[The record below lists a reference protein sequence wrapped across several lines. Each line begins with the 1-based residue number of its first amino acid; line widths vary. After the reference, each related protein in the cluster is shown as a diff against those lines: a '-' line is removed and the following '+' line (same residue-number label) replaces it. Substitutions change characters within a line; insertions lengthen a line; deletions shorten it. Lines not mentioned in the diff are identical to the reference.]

1 MSTMIQ
7 IRNVPEEMHRRIK
20 ARAALAGMS
29 MSELILQELEKLLQR
44 PTREDLLDR
53 LARLP
58 EVDLDPAP
66 AEVLHA
72 ERESR

>member
-7 IRNVPEEMHRRIK
+7 IRNVPEEVHRQVK

-29 MSELILQELEKLLQR
+29 MSEFILQELKKVIER
-44 PTREDLLDR
+44 PSRQELLDR

-58 EVDLDPAP
+58 EVEVELSPADLIRS
-66 AEVLHA
+66 
-72 ERESR
+72 ERDTR